1 MKKIVVVSLLLVVA
15 QLSFGISPVNL
26 GLKAGYS
33 SSKITTS
40 LDQFNDGSV
49 NNFLVG
55 AFVRINMGKIYLQ
68 PEGYFATKGG
78 ILKDVDLMSEESLDL
93 KTIDVPVLLGYKLIK
108 LPAFNLRINAGPV
121 FSFITDKDG
130 STTDTQFNL
139 DKVKDNY
146 VGIQYGAGV
155 DFLFL
160 SLDARMENS
169 FGDIYSDAGKEK
181 SKLFMVTLGIKF
193 L

>member
-1 MKKIVVVSLLLVVA
+1 MTISVTHA
-15 QLSFGISPVNL
+15 QSPLNI

-33 SSKITTS
+33 SSKLTTDS
-40 LDQFNDGSV
+40 EQFNDGSI

-55 AFVRINMGKIYLQ
+55 IYARVNINKFYIQ
-68 PEGYFATKGG
+68 PEGYFASKGG
-78 ILKDVDLMSEESLDL
+78 KLSTISGSQSFDMS
-93 KTIDVPVLLGYKLIK
+93 TIDVPVLLGVKLVE
-108 LPAFNLRINAGPV
+108 LPKFNFRVNAGPV
-121 FSFITDKDG
+121 FSFVTKVDDK
-130 STTDTQFNL
+130 QFESIDSN
-139 DKVKDNY
+139 DFKDNY

-169 FGDIYSDAGKEK
+169 FGNIQDGGTDKVNSN
-181 SKLFMVTLGIKF
+181 LFLVTLGIKF

>member
-1 MKKIVVVSLLLVVA
+1 MKKILMVGVFLVVT
-15 QLSFGISPVNL
+15 QLSFGISPINL
-26 GLKAGYS
+26 GIKGGYT

-55 AFVRINMGKIYLQ
+55 AFVRVNLGEIYLQ
-68 PEGYFATKGG
+68 PEGYFASKGG
-78 ILKDVDLMSEESLDL
+78 VLEETTKDSFDF
-93 KTIDVPVLLGYKLIK
+93 KTIDVPVLLGYKLINQT
-108 LPAFNLRINAGPV
+108 AFNLRVNAGPV
-121 FSFITDKDG
+121 FSFVTKKDG
-130 STTDTQFNL
+130 TTSGNEFDADNL
-139 DKVKDNY
+139 KDNY

-155 DFLFL
+155 DFMFL

-169 FGDIYSDAGKEK
+169 FGDVYNGAGEEK
-181 SKLFMVTLGIKF
+181 SKIFMVTLGIKF